1 MQDENEGFLT
11 PEEAANYLSVTVN
24 TVYRYLN
31 LSENPLPSY
40 KVSLKNIRIKK
51 SELVSWI
58 ESYFRKPED
67 LKQ

>member
-1 MQDENEGFLT
+1 MQDEQDVFLT
-11 PEEAANYLSVTVN
+11 PEEAANYLSITVS
-24 TVYRYLN
+24 TVYRYIN

-67 LKQ
+67 SKQ